1 MIAEFLKYITLQ
13 KVAAVIGD
21 ENLYDQFSDNLDL
34 IWNNFSEKEHEFI
47 SDLFTFESSVYDEKY
62 LYDYAEILVSW
73 FMNADFTDC
82 ESVLEFINCFPDNNK
97 RILLSSLVDSGFSI
111 DSIKVRNIMEVY
123 LTRNNKKFVQSAA
136 TFLCVCC
143 GENGVELLK
152 NHSTNKDVSHY
163 QLLREVADNYSTSKP
178 T

>member
-1 MIAEFLKYITLQ
+1 M
-13 KVAAVIGD
+13 
-21 ENLYDQFSDNLDL
+21 
-34 IWNNFSEKEHEFI
+34 
-47 SDLFTFESSVYDEKY
+47 
-62 LYDYAEILVSW
+62 YDYAEILVSW
-73 FMNADFTDC
+73 FINADFTDC
-82 ESVLEFINCFPDNNK
+82 ESVLEFINYFPVNNK

-123 LTRNNKKFVQSAA
+123 LTHNNKKFVQTAA

-152 NHSTNKDVSHY
+152 NHLTNKDVAQY
-163 QLLREVADNYSTSKP
+163 QILREVADNYSTSKP